1 MAEAQSSS
9 KGLTTG
15 KAILIGVLSLVL
27 VVVLYIQFGGQAE
40 APISKPASQ
49 RPPRPTIAV
58 QPASEAAKAAP
69 ITLASAKPFAKT
81 SAKPEP
87 EKAIASLIID
97 ENRWKA
103 PKLEAI
109 VAYDPFALPPIFPQP
124 PKVGAGGTGK
134 DSDALIADDAAK
146 DAKKLAEAEEQR
158 RLVLEELKQRGVN
171 AISSEGDQYVAVIGD
186 EELRVGDQIY
196 DFIITAIDPDDPIET
211 VHIERKESP

>member
-1 MAEAQSSS
+1 MAEARSSS
-9 KGLTTG
+9 TGWTTN

-27 VVVLYIQFGGQAE
+27 VVVLYIQFGGQKE
-40 APISKPASQ
+40 APISKPAGH

-58 QPASEAAKAAP
+58 QPAGDAAKAAP
-69 ITLASAKPFAKT
+69 ITLATAKPFTKT
-81 SAKPEP
+81 PAKPEP
-87 EKAIASLIID
+87 EKAVASLIID
-97 ENRWKA
+97 AKRWQA

-134 DSDALIADDAAK
+134 DSDALMAEAAAEN
-146 DAKKLAEAEEQR
+146 AKKLAEAEEQR
-158 RLVLEELKQRGVN
+158 RLVLEELKQRGVSI
-171 AISSEGDQYVAVIGD
+171 ISSEGDQYVAVIGD
-186 EELRVGDQIY
+186 EKLRVGDQIY